1 MSNELRRSCTTHSVF
16 SRSKIQSQKPINQSA
31 VRFER
36 IRIKTCV
43 CIQCIICVL
52 AECWFE
58 RQHPSVRIFV
68 YGGNHPT
75 TDRGE
80 RKRMRG
86 SDWDVK
92 QNIMLYSQLHGVFK
106 IQCRFGL
113 LKHVSHILRHEN
125 IIRMRNGLIQKI
137 RALRQL
143 YTVMHG
149 CIAHAGTGQ
158 FPDPAALRGKF
169 CAAVQHMCA
178 KYY

>member
-16 SRSKIQSQKPINQSA
+16 SRSKIQSQKPINQCA

-43 CIQCIICVL
+43 CIQCIIFVL

-58 RQHPSVRIFV
+58 RQHPSVRIFA

-92 QNIMLYSQLHGVFK
+92 QNIMLYSQLHGALTFSA
-106 IQCRFGL
+106 
-113 LKHVSHILRHEN
+113 VSVSLSMFRLCGS

-149 CIAHAGTGQ
+149 CIAYAGTGQ
-158 FPDPAALRGKF
+158 FPDPAVLRGKF

-178 KYY
+178 RYY